1 MLQDPFSSVFT
12 TLASDGGH
20 NLAFLQEHLQ
30 RMERHA
36 ERLDIKLPKDI
47 EEKIRDGIKNIPIDL
62 EPDAI
67 PPSLVTIR
75 VTEEGDF
82 QISGR
87 ANTKYRNTVSA
98 ISVTAPIWS
107 KRVRG
112 TKHGAW
118 QPYLDA
124 KKHARKSGADVALLI
139 DNGAIIDADRAT
151 PVLLDQDGTLWVA
164 DNKQGGVDSITLQI
178 ILPELEKAGMPVNK
192 GRIHEK
198 MIGRAKE
205 IILVGTG
212 IGVVRIEEIDGQEI
226 GDEEEGPLYK
236 IAKNSWHNSLLEA
249 WGDDEA

>member
-12 TLASDGGH
+12 TLAWDGGDS
-20 NLAFLQEHLQ
+20 LAFLQEHLQ
-30 RMERHA
+30 RMEKHA
-36 ERLDIKLPKDI
+36 ERLDIKLPIDI
-47 EEKIRDGIKNIPIDL
+47 EEKIIHELKNIPADL
-62 EPDAI
+62 EPNAM

-82 QISGR
+82 QISSR
-87 ANTKYRNTVSA
+87 ANTKYRNAVSA
-98 ISVTAPIWS
+98 ISVSAPIWT

-124 KKHARKSGADVALLI
+124 KMRARNSGADVALLI

-164 DNKQGGVDSITLQI
+164 DNKQGGVDSISLQI
-178 ILPELEKAGMPVNK
+178 ILPELKNAGIPVNK
-192 GRIHEK
+192 GRLHEK

-212 IGVVRIEEIDGQEI
+212 IGVVRIEEIDGQTI
-226 GDEEEGPLYK
+226 GEDDEGPLFK
-236 IAKNSWHNSLLEA
+236 IAKNSLHKSLLA
-249 WGDDEA
+249 SWGNTKA